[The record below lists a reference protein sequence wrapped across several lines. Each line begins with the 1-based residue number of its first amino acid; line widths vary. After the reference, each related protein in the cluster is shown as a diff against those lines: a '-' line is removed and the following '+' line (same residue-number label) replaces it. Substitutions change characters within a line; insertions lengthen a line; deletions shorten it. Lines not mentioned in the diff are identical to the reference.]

1 MAEEIKFNKL
11 GGTPM
16 RKSIQHK
23 LDVVRPPRVQITYDV
38 EIGGSVEVREL
49 PYVMGIFADLSASSL
64 INKIPLKNRKFTTVS
79 GNNFDK
85 VMASIQPRVIM
96 QIKDCLNNGDKM
108 MDMELTFKSLDDF
121 EPLTLINAIPALK
134 DVFAARTRLNDLIGK
149 LDGNDELNRVLDQAL
164 VTGKSKVN
172 DLVTQGKMVK
182 DESQAEYAKSM
193 VNEFMTI
200 VGNNDGSVPKDSLA
214 AVKQAIAKLD
224 TMIGHQLDEILHN
237 EQFIKLEGCWRG
249 LWNLVTSVDTSRRVI
264 IRLLNV
270 SKDELRFDLEKVVEF
285 DQSKMFKKVYEE
297 EYGTFG
303 GAPFSC
309 LMADYEFGRN
319 QADVS
324 MMMKMAQ
331 VAAAA
336 HAPVIAGAHPSLFD
350 LDSFTDIGTPRDLSM
365 IFENTE
371 MGKWQSFRESED
383 ARYMVLTLPHVLMRA
398 PYGASTNPVLGLN
411 YKETIDGTDNSKFCW
426 GNAAWSL
433 TQRILN
439 SATLYGWPA
448 AIRGVEGGG
457 LVEDLPYYTFRT
469 TDGDVALKCPVEV
482 AISDRREKELS
493 DLGFVALCHCKN
505 RDYAAFF
512 GTQSVQKPIQYSTSE
527 ANANAAL
534 SARLSYILAASRFAH
549 YIKVIMRDKIGSFM
563 TRGEVERYL
572 NNWLAQ
578 YILLADV
585 ADPTSKAR
593 FPLREGRVDV
603 MDVPGKPGSLKATV
617 FLRPHYQLEE
627 LSASIRL
634 VANLPKPAF
643 H

>member
-1 MAEEIKFNKL
+1 
-11 GGTPM
+11 M
-16 RKSIQHK
+16 RKSTQHR

-38 EIGGSVEVREL
+38 EIGGAVEVREL
-49 PYVMGIFADLSASSL
+49 PYVMGIMADLSASS
-64 INKIPLKNRKFTTVS
+64 IVVKAALKGRKFITVS
-79 GNNFDK
+79 ADTYGD
-85 VMASIQPRVIM
+85 VMASIRPRIVT
-96 QIKDCLNNGDKM
+96 QIKDRIKNSKEMLNI
-108 MDMELTFKSLDDF
+108 ELTFKSLDDF
-121 EPLTLINAIPALK
+121 EPMNLINAIPALH
-134 DVFAARTRLNDLIGK
+134 DVYGARTRLNDLLSK
-149 LDGNDELNRVLDQAL
+149 LDGNDDLNRALDQAL
-164 VTGKSKVN
+164 VTKKTSAD
-172 DLVTQGKMVK
+172 DLITQGRMIK
-182 DESQAEYAKSM
+182 DESQAQYAKSL
-193 VNEFMTI
+193 VNEFLNA
-200 VGNNDGSVPKDSLA
+200 VGDKDGSIPRDSLA

-224 TMIGHQLDEILHN
+224 VVIGQQLDEILHD
-237 EQFIKLEGCWRG
+237 EQFVRLEGCWRG
-249 LWNLVTSVDTSRRVI
+249 LWMLVANVDTSRRVI
-264 IRLLNV
+264 IRLLNI
-270 SKDELRFDLEKVVEF
+270 SKDELRFDLDKAVEF
-285 DQSKMFKKVYEE
+285 DQSKIFKKVYEE

-309 LMADYEFGRN
+309 LMADYEFSRS

-336 HAPVIAGAHPSLFD
+336 HAPIIAGANPSLFD
-350 LDSFTDIGTPRDLSM
+350 LDSFTDIGMPRDLSM

-371 MGKWQSFRESED
+371 MGKWQAFRESED
-383 ARYMVLTLPHVLMRA
+383 SRYMVLTLPHILMRA
-398 PYGASTNPVLGLN
+398 PYGASTNPVVGLN
-411 YKETIDGTDNSKFCW
+411 YTETVDGMDNSKFCW
-426 GNAAWSL
+426 GNASWAL
-433 TQRILN
+433 TQRILD

-457 LVEDLPYYTFRT
+457 LVEDLPYYTFKT

-549 YIKVIMRDKIGSFM
+549 YIKAIMRDKIGSFM

-585 ADPTSKAR
+585 ADPVSKAR

-603 MDVPGKPGSLKATV
+603 ISVPGKPGSFKATV

-634 VANLPKPAF
+634 VASLPKPAF